1 MTSSSA
7 PTSQIWSWR
16 RSSTTGEV
24 ARPCSA
30 RGRYFTVKLQG
41 RARPGVTEETFIIV
55 GVAAMVDT
63 NIKEVVGW
71 KENFLGSQRGGS
83 PWCCGYKMS
92 GVLGLRKHRSSIG
105 GWTRWSSRCLGSR
118 RSSRSS
124 STSTTLCSGRS
135 KSLPAL
141 RLRTTALACNMNKV
155 CKKNYIRCI
164 HSCVVEVIYKQIQ
177 DSYNSSG

>member
-1 MTSSSA
+1 
-7 PTSQIWSWR
+7 
-16 RSSTTGEV
+16 
-24 ARPCSA
+24 
-30 RGRYFTVKLQG
+30 
-41 RARPGVTEETFIIV
+41 
-55 GVAAMVDT
+55 MVDT

-105 GWTRWSSRCLGSR
+105 RWTSWSSRCLGSR

-177 DSYNSSG
+177 DSYNSSDKCYSCCSYVCFVLVGCFGWRNLPAQSPLPLECWSFIL